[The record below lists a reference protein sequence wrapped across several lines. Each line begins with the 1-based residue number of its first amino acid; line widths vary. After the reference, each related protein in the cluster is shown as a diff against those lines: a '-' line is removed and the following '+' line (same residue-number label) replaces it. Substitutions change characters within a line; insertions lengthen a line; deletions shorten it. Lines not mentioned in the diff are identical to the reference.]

1 MIWSLIE
8 KSLATATGMA
18 IFAIKNIQ
26 VCWVFVAVQVSR
38 VNLYL
43 LLVEVVVCQ
52 AEEVVRL
59 AEGVVRLAEG
69 VVRLVEGVVRLAEGV
84 VRLAEAVVRLAG
96 EAAKCLVLGGFRFSM
111 LAGVAMDKV
120 KQEIVDMKELVLI
133 EVSIITLETFNTKVL
148 MSKVHVDP
156 EVAIVK
162 QLVLVEAEASR
173 LAEAPVA
180 MVDQENADMKELVLV
195 KVKFTRLAGG

>member
-18 IFAIKNIQ
+18 NVAIKNIQ

-59 AEGVVRLAEG
+59 AEGVVRLAEEVVRLAEG

-120 KQEIVDMKELVLI
+120 KQEIADMKQLVLI
-133 EVSIITLETFNTKVL
+133 EVSIIILETFNTNSLGPKSDL
-148 MSKVHVDP
+148 NM
-156 EVAIVK
+156 
-162 QLVLVEAEASR
+162 
-173 LAEAPVA
+173 
-180 MVDQENADMKELVLV
+180 
-195 KVKFTRLAGG
+195 

>member
-38 VNLYL
+38 VNLSL

-69 VVRLVEGVVRLAEGV
+69 VVRL
-84 VRLAEAVVRLAG
+84 AG
-96 EAAKCLVLGGFRFSM
+96 EAAKCLVLGEFGVTM
-111 LAGVAMDKV
+111 LAEVAMGKV
-120 KQEIVDMKELVLI
+120 EQEIADL
-133 EVSIITLETFNTKVL
+133 
-148 MSKVHVDP
+148 
-156 EVAIVK
+156 K
-162 QLVLVEAEASR
+162 QLVLI
-173 LAEAPVA
+173 
-180 MVDQENADMKELVLV
+180 
-195 KVKFTRLAGG
+195 KV

>member
-69 VVRLVEGVVRLAEGV
+69 VVRL
-84 VRLAEAVVRLAG
+84 AEAVVRLAG

-133 EVSIITLETFNTKVL
+133 EVSIITLETFNTKALMAEVL

-180 MVDQENADMKELVLV
+180 MVDLENADMKELVLV

>member
-38 VNLYL
+38 VNLAL
-43 LLVEVVVCQ
+43 LLVEVVV
-52 AEEVVRL
+52 RK
-59 AEGVVRLAEG
+59 AEG

-111 LAGVAMDKV
+111 LAEVAMGKLE
-120 KQEIVDMKELVLI
+120 QETADMKQLVLI
-133 EVSIITLETFNTKVL
+133 EVSIIILETFNTKVL
-148 MSKVHVDP
+148 MAEVLMRKVHVDQ
-156 EVAIVK
+156 EVAIMK
-162 QLVLVEAEASR
+162 QLVMVEAEVTR
-173 LAEAPVA
+173 LAEVPVA
-180 MVDQENADMKELVLV
+180 MVDQEIADMRQLVLV
-195 KVKFTRLAGG
+195 KVKFTRLAGE

>member
-1 MIWSLIE
+1 
-8 KSLATATGMA
+8 MA
-18 IFAIKNIQ
+18 IFAIQNIQ

-69 VVRLVEGVVRLAEGV
+69 VVRLVEGVVRLA
-84 VRLAEAVVRLAG
+84 G

-133 EVSIITLETFNTKVL
+133 EVSIITLETFNTKALMAEVL